1 MEVYRRA
8 NVFERILSLYQSPTL
23 GPAAR
28 RKILHIVY
36 RAAQVGGSTTLITR
50 SGVISWIQIQ
60 AAEADPKEA
69 AQLAALA
76 RALYDTCDRERVDG
90 WSNGTLGR
98 VVDEIQ
104 AQV

>member
-1 MEVYRRA
+1 MEVYRRS

-28 RKILHIVY
+28 RKILHVVY

-60 AAEADPKEA
+60 VAEANAKEA

-76 RALYDTCDRERVDG
+76 QSLYETCDRERVDS

-98 VVDEIQ
+98 VIDEIQ
-104 AQV
+104 EQV

>member
-1 MEVYRRA
+1 
-8 NVFERILSLYQSPTL
+8 
-23 GPAAR
+23 
-28 RKILHIVY
+28 VY

-60 AAEADPKEA
+60 AAEAEEKEH

-76 RALYDTCDRERVDG
+76 RALYEKCDRERVDA

-98 VVDEIQ
+98 VIDDLQ
-104 AQV
+104 M